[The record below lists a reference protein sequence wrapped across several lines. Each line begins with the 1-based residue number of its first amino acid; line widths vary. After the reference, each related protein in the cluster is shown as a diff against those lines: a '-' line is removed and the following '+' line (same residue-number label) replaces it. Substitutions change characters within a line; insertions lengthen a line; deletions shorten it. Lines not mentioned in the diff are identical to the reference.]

1 MPMRYFAVLK
11 NKISRFIFLTPIYI
25 LFQSTSVLGQYIK
38 NEPFAH
44 TFSIV
49 AIDPESGDM
58 GIAVQSHWF
67 SVGNTVAWAEA
78 GLGVIATQAVVNL
91 DFGPNGLALLK
102 TGLSADQVLDSLW
115 KSDPGREMRQVAVL
129 DANGKMAV
137 NTGKAC
143 VGEAGHKK
151 GKNYSVQANTVESP
165 QIWEAMGAAFERTS
179 GALADKMIA
188 ALEVAQTMGG
198 DIRGKQS
205 ASLLI
210 VTGTATGKPWLDRK
224 VDLRVDD
231 YHTPVTE
238 LKRLYKVQKAYNSMN
253 MGFHFLNKNDLNAAG
268 YHFNQAQKLY
278 PENQEIMFW
287 YAVELANK
295 GAIDQAL
302 PIFKKI
308 FDKEEIWK
316 TKMLP
321 RIVKAGV
328 LTVNEET
335 LSKIKSL

>member
-1 MPMRYFAVLK
+1 MGNLIMIKRIFKQVLC
-11 NKISRFIFLTPIYI
+11 ILPFCI
-25 LFQSTSVLGQYIK
+25 LFQPVSVLGQYIK

-49 AIDPESGDM
+49 AIDSATGDM

-78 GLGVIATQAVVNL
+78 GVGVIATQAVVNL

-102 TGLSADQVLDSLW
+102 KGLSPDRVLDSLR
-115 KSDPGREMRQVAVL
+115 KTDPGREMRQVAIL
-129 DANGKMAV
+129 DVNGKIAV
-137 NTGKAC
+137 NTGKEC
-143 VGEAGHKK
+143 VTEAGHKK
-151 GKNYSVQANTVESP
+151 GVNYSVQANTAESP
-165 QIWEAMGAAFERTS
+165 LVWAAMGAAFEKTS
-179 GALADKMIA
+179 GELADKMLA
-188 ALEVAQTMGG
+188 ALEAAQSLGG

-210 VTGTATGKPWLDRK
+210 VKKTATGKPWLDRK

-231 YHTPVTE
+231 HQTPIAE
-238 LKRLYKVQKAYNSMN
+238 LKRLYQVHSAYNAMN
-253 MGFHFLNKNDLNAAG
+253 IGFHFLSKNELDAAG
-268 YHFNQAQKLY
+268 DYFSQAQRLY

-295 GAIDQAL
+295 GALDRAL
-302 PIFKKI
+302 PVFKKI
-308 FDKEEIWK
+308 FAKEVIWK

-328 LTVNEET
+328 LNVNQET
-335 LSKIKSL
+335 LTQINSL

>member
-1 MPMRYFAVLK
+1 MGCFL
-11 NKISRFIFLTPIYI
+11 IFTRIFNRLSLLILIYI
-25 LFQSTSVLGQYIK
+25 LSQPVSVLGQYIK

-49 AIDPESGDM
+49 AIDTETGDM

-78 GLGVIATQAVVNL
+78 GVGVIATQAVVNL
-91 DFGPNGLALLK
+91 DFGPQGLALLR
-102 TGLSADQVLDSLW
+102 TGMSADQVLDSLW

-129 DANGKMAV
+129 SLDGKLAV
-137 NTGKAC
+137 NTGKGC

-151 GKNYSVQANTVESP
+151 GATYSVQANTAEST
-165 QIWEAMGAAFERTS
+165 QVWAAMGEAFEKKR
-179 GALADKMIA
+179 GALAEKMIA
-188 ALEVAQTMGG
+188 ALEAAQAMGG

-210 VTGTATGKPWLDRK
+210 VKGKATGKPWLDRK
-224 VDLRVDD
+224 IDLRVDD
-231 YHTPVTE
+231 HQTPIAE
-238 LKRLYKVQKAYNSMN
+238 LKRLYQVQSAYNSMN
-253 MGFHFLNKNDLNAAG
+253 LGFHFLAKDELDAAG
-268 YHFNQAQKLY
+268 DHFNQAQKLY

-295 GAIDQAL
+295 GALDRAL
-302 PIFKKI
+302 PVFKTI
-308 FDKEEIWK
+308 FDKEVTWK

-328 LTVNEET
+328 LQVSPET
-335 LSKIKSL
+335 LNKIKLL